1 MTMIR
6 PEPENLLYSWMKRV
20 IMTMIRPEPENLLY
34 SALLLLTNQ
43 HRPRFL
49 AQEEPVDHEGALLDA
64 VHRYKNDAIAI
75 QNGSNIEYNYLER
88 TVDTS
93 KCIA

>member
-1 MTMIR
+1 
-6 PEPENLLYSWMKRV
+6 
-20 IMTMIRPEPENLLY
+20 
-34 SALLLLTNQ
+34 
-43 HRPRFL
+43 
-49 AQEEPVDHEGALLDA
+49 LLDA